1 MNYRFENLEIAHS
14 SHRVGEL
21 KEKELYRNG
30 FELWIDSRELLSFCA
45 GKKKVWVFEGKSF
58 GNIFHE
64 SYNRV
69 FQPSVRHWKIIIE
82 KRYIVFTSVID

>member
-30 FELWIDSRELLSFCA
+30 FEL
-45 GKKKVWVFEGKSF
+45 
-58 GNIFHE
+58 
-64 SYNRV
+64 
-69 FQPSVRHWKIIIE
+69 
-82 KRYIVFTSVID
+82 

>member
-45 GKKKVWVFEGKSF
+45 GKKKCEYSKVNLLG
-58 GNIFHE
+58 IFFT
-64 SYNRV
+64 NR
-69 FQPSVRHWKIIIE
+69 IIE
-82 KRYIVFTSVID
+82 CFNQVFAIEK